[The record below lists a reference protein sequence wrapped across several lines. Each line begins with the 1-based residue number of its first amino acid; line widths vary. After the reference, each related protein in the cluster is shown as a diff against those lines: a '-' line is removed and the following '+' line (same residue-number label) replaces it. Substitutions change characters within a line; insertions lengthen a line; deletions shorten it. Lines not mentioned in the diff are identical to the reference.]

1 MPSAKKPDQVLVT
14 CPHCGHQ
21 QPESSA
27 AFSTI
32 CKKCGE
38 HFRVQEVLNPVRL
51 APGRQLQLRRV
62 TCFDCGAGLE
72 VPVSAESSMCK
83 WCSRYLDLH
92 DYQITTPMAKNFRTK
107 GGFIIEPKGN
117 VFNSETIAADVVI
130 RGKFHGRLTAE
141 NSLTIY
147 SSAEIKG
154 SLTAAHLIIP
164 A

>member
-14 CPHCGHQ
+14 CPLAAI
-21 QPESSA
+21 SSLIQRGLLH
-27 AFSTI
+27 I

-38 HFRVQEVLNPVRL
+38 HFRVQEVLNPVGWT
-51 APGRQLQLRRV
+51 GRQLQLRRV

-92 DYQITTPMAKNFRTK
+92 DYQITTPMAKNFRTRR
-107 GGFIIEPKGN
+107 IHNRAERQCLQL
-117 VFNSETIAADVVI
+117 ETIAADVVI

-141 NSLTIY
+141 
-147 SSAEIKG
+147 
-154 SLTAAHLIIP
+154 IP
-164 A
+164 